1 MKILFHMPSLYT
13 LNTGR
18 TVYNGYKN
26 AFRDLK
32 HEFRVLTSDDNQK
45 DVFEKFNP
53 QIFMAGI
60 SPLNIKY
67 LNLDLLKTQKKN
79 GMKVF
84 VNTPFWNSP
93 FSKTRFNEGLNLSKN
108 QKLIKLIKS
117 GSIGDIYYSACEQGD
132 PRMKGF
138 EEATSYKLHTILLAA
153 DKTLANTKYNKKFQ
167 SDITFIG
174 SYLHGRREFMN
185 NYILPLKKKYN
196 FKLYCQDLY
205 FFDRVLNLIMKTG
218 QYFNIPYIRSFKKND
233 VTFKE
238 EQQIIRSANIC
249 LNIHE
254 DYQKKFGR
262 DFNDRT
268 FKIPLFGGFEI
279 TDNITSIKKYLIDG
293 KEIIIA
299 NNGKDMLEKID
310 YFLKNPEKKVPI
322 IEAGRKKVLAAHTYH
337 HRVNQIIDLYKKLK
351 R

>member
-1 MKILFHMPSLYT
+1 MKILFHMPSLST
-13 LNTGR
+13 LSTGR

-26 AFRDLK
+26 AFEDLK
-32 HEFRVLTSDDNQK
+32 HEFKVLTSDDNQK
-45 DVFEKFNP
+45 EVFEKFNP
-53 QIFMAGI
+53 QIFITSLA
-60 SPLNIKY
+60 PLNLKY
-67 LNLDLLKTQKKN
+67 LNLSFIKAQKKN

-93 FSKTRFNEGLNLSKN
+93 LSKN
-108 QKLIKLIKS
+108 RINETPSLSKNKELIKLIKS
-117 GSIGDIYYSACEQGD
+117 GSIGDVFYNVCEQGD
-132 PRMKGF
+132 PRMRGF
-138 EEATSYKLHTILLAA
+138 EETIGYKLHTILLAA
-153 DKTLANTKYNKKFQ
+153 DKTLVNTKYNKKFL

-174 SYLHGRREFMN
+174 AYLPGRREFMKK
-185 NYILPLKKKYN
+185 YILPLKKIYN

-205 FFDRVLNLIMKTG
+205 FIDRVLNLMMKVG
-218 QYFNIPYIRSFKKND
+218 QFFNIPYIRSFKKND
-233 VTFKE
+233 VTFEE
-238 EQQIIRSANIC
+238 EQQIIRSAKIC

-254 DYQKKFGR
+254 DYQKEFGR

-279 TDNITSIKKYLIDG
+279 TDNVASIKKYLIDG

-299 NNGKDMLEKID
+299 NNGEDMLEKID

-322 IEAGRKKVLAAHTYH
+322 IEAGRKKVLAEHTYH
-337 HRVNQIIDLYKKLK
+337 HRVKQIIDIYDKLK